1 VNVVVRRTAE
11 VAKTKH
17 NAETWRVDDIIS
29 KWNSLK
35 DRDQSQQRDDNGFIA
50 GFAGYRNL
58 KRRFASVARHG
69 ITVPFFQPRDGV
81 SASTI
86 RWHGR
91 ELINYSGY
99 NYLGLSGH
107 PKVSAAAKAA
117 IDKYGTSASASRIV
131 SGQIELHGELEKRV
145 AAFLGTEDAL
155 VFVSGYLTNVTVISH
170 LMGRADAVFYDS
182 AAHNSILT
190 GARLSG
196 SRMVSFAHGD
206 WDALQRSL
214 SECRSEFRRGLLI
227 GEGVYSMD
235 GTIFN
240 LPRALEVKKQN
251 DLLLMVDEAHSL
263 GTLGRTGRGISEYHD
278 IPPSEIDIHMGT
290 LSKTLA
296 GCGGY
301 IAGERGLIEYL
312 RYLAPGFIF
321 SVGLSPPDTGAA
333 IAALDVLESEPSR
346 TTELRQRTE
355 RFRQLAQQW
364 GIPVGGATDAP
375 VASLVVG
382 NGDLCMLLSH
392 RLLEQGIHVQPIVYP
407 AVALDGARL
416 RFFITID
423 HTEAQFRAT
432 MPVLAKELEAIPQP
446 AK

>member
-1 VNVVVRRTAE
+1 MN
-11 VAKTKH
+11 
-17 NAETWRVDDIIS
+17 DIVS
-29 KWNSLK
+29 KWDHLK
-35 DRDQSQQRDDNGFIA
+35 ERGSQASEEAGFI
-50 GFAGYRNL
+50 GSFAGYRNL
-58 KRRFASVARHG
+58 KRRFANVARHG
-69 ITVPFFQPRDGV
+69 VTVPFFQPRDGV

-91 ELINYSGY
+91 ELVNYSGY

-131 SGQIELHGELEKRV
+131 SGQIELHGELEKRL

-170 LMGRADAVFYDS
+170 LMSRNDAIFYDS

-196 SRMVSFAHGD
+196 ARLVSVTHGD
-206 WDALQRSL
+206 WHSLERSL
-214 SECRSEFRRGLLI
+214 ASTRSEFRRGLLI

-240 LPRALEVKKQN
+240 IAAALEAKSRH
-251 DLLLMVDEAHSL
+251 DLILMVDEAHSL
-263 GTLGRTGRGISEYHD
+263 GTLGETGRGICEYHGVSPKSVD
-278 IPPSEIDIHMGT
+278 VHMGT

-301 IAGERGLIEYL
+301 IAGDRALIEYL

-333 IAALDVLESEPSR
+333 LAALEVLENEPSR
-346 TTELRQRTE
+346 PKLLRERTAY
-355 RFRQLAQQW
+355 FRQLADQY
-364 GIPVGGATDAP
+364 GIPIGGDADAP

-382 NGDLCMLLSH
+382 NGDLCMYLSQ

-407 AVALDGARL
+407 AVAPDGARL
-416 RFFITID
+416 RFFITLD
-423 HTEAQFRAT
+423 HTEEQLDAT
-432 MPVLAKELEAIPQP
+432 MPALAKALEEIRRPGAMP
-446 AK
+446 